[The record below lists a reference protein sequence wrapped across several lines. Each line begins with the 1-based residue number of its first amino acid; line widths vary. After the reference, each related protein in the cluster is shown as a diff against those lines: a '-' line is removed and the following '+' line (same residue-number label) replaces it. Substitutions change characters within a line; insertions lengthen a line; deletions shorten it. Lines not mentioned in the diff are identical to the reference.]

1 MIRGE
6 PAIGHEQS
14 RANHACIRLNPYRV
28 PTMKQSYA
36 SAGKAPRRRVH
47 SPSGIAA
54 IAVFGLPPPRIVT
67 GYLAHQT
74 QSGAEPVC
82 PFSFWSVAHAAD
94 RNSTPSGTSPVVT
107 KRHSAI
113 SSLRASA
120 TIIVVL
126 RAPLGPSVRVRYH
139 RASALSFWNIRKRH
153 ANWISPSRTRAL
165 PALARTFSRL
175 LKPLSS
181 GDPVSPA

>member
-54 IAVFGLPPPRIVT
+54 IAVYGLPPPRIVI
-67 GYLAHQT
+67 GY
-74 QSGAEPVC
+74 
-82 PFSFWSVAHAAD
+82 
-94 RNSTPSGTSPVVT
+94 
-107 KRHSAI
+107 
-113 SSLRASA
+113 RASNAVSCRTLFVPSRSTVLLTPLAATRYRPVPHRGA

-126 RAPLGPSVRVRYH
+126 RAPLAPQSACDTTAPARCLSGTLGSATPTGSAHVVPARCRPWPGPSLGFSNRSR
-139 RASALSFWNIRKRH
+139 RAI
-153 ANWISPSRTRAL
+153 P
-165 PALARTFSRL
+165 
-175 LKPLSS
+175 
-181 GDPVSPA
+181 